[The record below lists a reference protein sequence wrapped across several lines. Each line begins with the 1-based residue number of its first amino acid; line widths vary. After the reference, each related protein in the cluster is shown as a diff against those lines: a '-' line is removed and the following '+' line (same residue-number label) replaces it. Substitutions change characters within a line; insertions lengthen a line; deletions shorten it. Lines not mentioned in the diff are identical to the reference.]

1 MADKVKLV
9 SSTHIYM
16 DVRALLDDVLDVT
29 VNFPKLYKYS
39 VGARMQN
46 LTVDLMQDVA
56 SAYMNK
62 DKELRIQYLVNF
74 QTKFETLRT
83 LMRITGDSFRSI
95 CTTRSVI
102 YQVRDLVQTS
112 DTRFTAYLVP
122 RKILVPITINT
133 TVDSLFDI
141 RFK

>member
-9 SSTHIYM
+9 SSTRIYM

-56 SAYMNK
+56 SAYMNR
-62 DKELRIQYLVNF
+62 DRELRIQYLVNF

-83 LMRITGDSFRSI
+83 LMRIAGERRWIKGQGRRAHIIELMDAIGKQSTAWKNSLI
-95 CTTRSVI
+95 KI
-102 YQVRDLVQTS
+102 S
-112 DTRFTAYLVP
+112 D
-122 RKILVPITINT
+122 
-133 TVDSLFDI
+133 
-141 RFK
+141 

>member
-9 SSTHIYM
+9 SGTRIYM
-16 DVRALLDDVLDVT
+16 DVRALLDDVLDIT

-83 LMRITGDSFRSI
+83 LMRIAGERKWIKGQCKRAHIIQLMDAIGKQSTAWKNSLI
-95 CTTRSVI
+95 KI
-102 YQVRDLVQTS
+102 S
-112 DTRFTAYLVP
+112 D
-122 RKILVPITINT
+122 
-133 TVDSLFDI
+133 
-141 RFK
+141 

>member
-9 SSTHIYM
+9 SSTRIYM

-56 SAYMNK
+56 SAYMNR

-83 LMRITGDSFRSI
+83 LMRIAGERRWIKGQGRRAHIIELMDAIGKQSTAWKNSLI
-95 CTTRSVI
+95 KI
-102 YQVRDLVQTS
+102 S
-112 DTRFTAYLVP
+112 D
-122 RKILVPITINT
+122 
-133 TVDSLFDI
+133 
-141 RFK
+141 

>member
-9 SSTHIYM
+9 SSTRIYM
-16 DVRALLDDVLDVT
+16 DVRALLDDVLDIT

-39 VGARMQN
+39 VGARMQD

-83 LMRITGDSFRSI
+83 LMRIAGERRWIKGQGRRAHIIELMDAIGKQSTAWKNSLI
-95 CTTRSVI
+95 KI
-102 YQVRDLVQTS
+102 S
-112 DTRFTAYLVP
+112 D
-122 RKILVPITINT
+122 
-133 TVDSLFDI
+133 
-141 RFK
+141 

>member
-1 MADKVKLV
+1 MADRVKLV
-9 SSTHIYM
+9 SSTRIYM
-16 DVRALLDDVLDVT
+16 DVRALLDDVLDIT

-56 SAYMNK
+56 SAYMNR

-83 LMRITGDSFRSI
+83 LMRIAGERRWIKGQGRRAHIIELMDAIGKQSTAWKNSLI
-95 CTTRSVI
+95 KI
-102 YQVRDLVQTS
+102 S
-112 DTRFTAYLVP
+112 D
-122 RKILVPITINT
+122 
-133 TVDSLFDI
+133 
-141 RFK
+141 

>member
-9 SSTHIYM
+9 SSTRIYM

-83 LMRITGDSFRSI
+83 LMRIAGERRWIKGQGRRAHIIELMDAIGKQSTAWKNSLI
-95 CTTRSVI
+95 KI
-102 YQVRDLVQTS
+102 S
-112 DTRFTAYLVP
+112 D
-122 RKILVPITINT
+122 
-133 TVDSLFDI
+133 
-141 RFK
+141 

>member
-9 SSTHIYM
+9 SSTRIYM

-62 DKELRIQYLVNF
+62 DKGLRIQYLVNF

-83 LMRITGDSFRSI
+83 LMRIAGERRWIKGQGRRAHIIELMDAIGKQSTAWKNSLI
-95 CTTRSVI
+95 KI
-102 YQVRDLVQTS
+102 S
-112 DTRFTAYLVP
+112 D
-122 RKILVPITINT
+122 
-133 TVDSLFDI
+133 
-141 RFK
+141 

>member
-9 SSTHIYM
+9 SSTRIYM
-16 DVRALLDDVLDVT
+16 DVRALLDEVLDVT

-39 VGARMQN
+39 VGGQMQN

-83 LMRITGDSFRSI
+83 LMRIAGERRWIKGQGRRAHIIELIDAIGKQSTAWKNSLI
-95 CTTRSVI
+95 KI
-102 YQVRDLVQTS
+102 S
-112 DTRFTAYLVP
+112 D
-122 RKILVPITINT
+122 
-133 TVDSLFDI
+133 
-141 RFK
+141 

>member
-1 MADKVKLV
+1 MADRVKLV
-9 SSTHIYM
+9 SSTRIYM

-83 LMRITGDSFRSI
+83 LMRIAGERRWIKGQGRRAHIIELMDAIGKQSTAWKNSLI
-95 CTTRSVI
+95 KI
-102 YQVRDLVQTS
+102 S
-112 DTRFTAYLVP
+112 D
-122 RKILVPITINT
+122 
-133 TVDSLFDI
+133 
-141 RFK
+141 

>member
-9 SSTHIYM
+9 SSTRIYM
-16 DVRALLDDVLDVT
+16 DVRALLDDVLDIT

-39 VGARMQN
+39 VGARMQS

-83 LMRITGDSFRSI
+83 LMRIAGERRWIKGQGRRAHIIELMDAIGKQSTAWKNSLI
-95 CTTRSVI
+95 KI
-102 YQVRDLVQTS
+102 S
-112 DTRFTAYLVP
+112 D
-122 RKILVPITINT
+122 
-133 TVDSLFDI
+133 
-141 RFK
+141 

>member
-9 SSTHIYM
+9 SSTRIYM

-29 VNFPKLYKYS
+29 VNFPRLYKYS
-39 VGARMQN
+39 VGTRMQN

-83 LMRITGDSFRSI
+83 LMRIAGERRWIKGQGRRAHIIELMDAIGKQSTAWKNSLI
-95 CTTRSVI
+95 KI
-102 YQVRDLVQTS
+102 S
-112 DTRFTAYLVP
+112 D
-122 RKILVPITINT
+122 
-133 TVDSLFDI
+133 
-141 RFK
+141 

>member
-9 SSTHIYM
+9 SSTRIYM

-39 VGARMQN
+39 VGARMQS

-56 SAYMNK
+56 SAYMNR

-83 LMRITGDSFRSI
+83 LMRIAGERRWIKGQGRRAHIIELMDAIGKQSTAWKNSLI
-95 CTTRSVI
+95 KI
-102 YQVRDLVQTS
+102 S
-112 DTRFTAYLVP
+112 D
-122 RKILVPITINT
+122 
-133 TVDSLFDI
+133 
-141 RFK
+141 

>member
-9 SSTHIYM
+9 SSTRIYM
-16 DVRALLDDVLDVT
+16 DVRALLDDVLDIT

-83 LMRITGDSFRSI
+83 LMRIAGERRWIKGQGRRAHIIELMDAIGKQSTAWKNSLI
-95 CTTRSVI
+95 KI
-102 YQVRDLVQTS
+102 S
-112 DTRFTAYLVP
+112 D
-122 RKILVPITINT
+122 
-133 TVDSLFDI
+133 
-141 RFK
+141 